1 MQNNLTSLKERLH
14 HNMEQ
19 ERQNTEALM
28 QESFTAL
35 SRSLQQS
42 SQNALHTTQ
51 NAILKT
57 IRQIETN
64 VTARCHDLGNLLSRQ
79 LRLALGW
86 SLGIVLVTALAS
98 GGLAYLSLVY
108 LKHLQGEIVQLT
120 EQKEVLEADCN
131 RIWRQFKGLEP
142 YSAEGKDYLLTPP
155 GWTIVQAGTLTQTR
169 QDAWQIVRK

>member
-1 MQNNLTSLKERLH
+1 MQNNLTSLKERLR

-28 QESFTAL
+28 QESFNAL
-35 SRSLQQS
+35 SQSLRQS

-51 NAILKT
+51 DAILKT
-57 IRQIETN
+57 IKQ
-64 VTARCHDLGNLLSRQ
+64 
-79 LRLALGW
+79 RLALGW

-108 LKHLQGEIVQLT
+108 LQHLQGEIVQLT
-120 EQKEVLEADCN
+120 EQKEVLEANCN
-131 RIWRQFKGLEP
+131 RIWRQFKGLVP

-155 GWTIVQAGTLTQTR
+155 GWTIVQAGTLEQTR

>member
-1 MQNNLTSLKERLH
+1 MQNNLTSLKERLR

-28 QESFTAL
+28 QESFNAL
-35 SRSLQQS
+35 SRSLQQA

-51 NAILKT
+51 DAILKT
-57 IRQIETN
+57 IKQIETN
-64 VTARCHDLGNLLSRQ
+64 VTTRCHSVGSLLSRQ

-98 GGLAYLSLVY
+98 GGLLGLSVLY
-108 LKHLQGEIVQLT
+108 LKHLRGEIVQLT
-120 EQKEVLEADCN
+120 AQKEMLEANCD
-131 RIWRQFKGLEP
+131 RIWRQFKGLVP
-142 YSAEGKDYLLTPP
+142 YNAEGKNYLLTPP
-155 GWTIVQAGTLTQTR
+155 GWTIVQAGTLEQTR

>member
-28 QESFTAL
+28 QESFNAL
-35 SRSLQQS
+35 SRSLQQA
-42 SQNALHTTQ
+42 SQDALHTTQ

-57 IRQIETN
+57 IKQIETN
-64 VTARCHDLGNLLSRQ
+64 VTTRCHGLGSLLSWQ

-86 SLGIVLVTALAS
+86 SLGIVLVTALVS
-98 GGLAYLSLVY
+98 GGLLGLSMLY
-108 LKHLQGEIVQLT
+108 LKHLRGEIVQLT
-120 EQKEVLEADCN
+120 EQKEMLEADCD
-131 RIWRQFKGLEP
+131 RIWRQFKGLVP
-142 YSAEGKDYLLTPP
+142 FRAEGKNYLLTPP
-155 GWTIVQAGTLTQTR
+155 GWTIVQAGTLEQTR